1 MGLILLFAGRSVSKL
16 FKSSGIKGLD
26 GIVNSEAAAK
36 IKPPVTRYPGNRK
49 YIPAVMDI
57 CLHMAHSRL
66 RPFLIKFQ
74 APETKTTQG

>member
-36 IKPPVTRYPGNRK
+36 IKPPVTRYPGNKDIYTHERK
-49 YIPAVMDI
+49 SRHPYYISTI
-57 CLHMAHSRL
+57 EIGLL
-66 RPFLIKFQ
+66 
-74 APETKTTQG
+74 

>member
-49 YIPAVMDI
+49 YIQWRAIQTALLLVYDV
-57 CLHMAHSRL
+57 
-66 RPFLIKFQ
+66 K
-74 APETKTTQG
+74 

>member
-49 YIPAVMDI
+49 YIQ
-57 CLHMAHSRL
+57 L
-66 RPFLIKFQ
+66 Q
-74 APETKTTQG
+74 